1 MTLSIAVRIEKITFV
16 TLMALLPALGSCAIY
31 GSVPYSRGNTFLQ
44 EGQYD
49 AAIAE
54 FNKALEINPKSAL
67 AYYHR
72 GLAYSNKGLH
82 NAAVADFTDA
92 IALNPGILEKTSV
105 LHLAYFSRGVSYQA
119 TGKLGPAIE
128 DFTRSIEINST
139 IAEAYA
145 QRGKARLDRRENKL
159 AMADFNKA
167 VEMKPELAN
176 EIKPWLAR
184 AKAR

>member
-1 MTLSIAVRIEKITFV
+1 MTLSIAMQIEKIRFL
-16 TLMALLPALGSCAIY
+16 TLMALLPLLGSCGIY
-31 GSVPYSRGNTFLQ
+31 GTVPYSRGNTFLQ

-49 AAIAE
+49 AAIGE

-67 AYYHR
+67 TYYHR
-72 GLAYSNKGLH
+72 GLAYSNKGRHDL
-82 NAAVADFTDA
+82 AVADYTDA
-92 IALNPGILEKTSV
+92 LALNPGVLEKTSL
-105 LHLAYFSRGVSYQA
+105 LHLAYFNRGVSYQA

-128 DFTRSIEINST
+128 DFTRSIELNST

-145 QRGKARLDRRENKL
+145 QRGKARLDRRENRQ
-159 AMADFNKA
+159 AMVDFNKA

>member
-1 MTLSIAVRIEKITFV
+1 MTVSIATRIEKFTFL
-16 TLMALLPALGSCAIY
+16 TLMALLPAIGSCGIY

-72 GLAYSNKGLH
+72 GLAYSNKGRHDL
-82 NAAVADFTDA
+82 AVADYTDA
-92 IALNPGILEKTSV
+92 LALNPAILEKSSL

-119 TGKLGPAIE
+119 TGKL
-128 DFTRSIEINST
+128 
-139 IAEAYA
+139 
-145 QRGKARLDRRENKL
+145 
-159 AMADFNKA
+159 
-167 VEMKPELAN
+167 
-176 EIKPWLAR
+176 
-184 AKAR
+184 